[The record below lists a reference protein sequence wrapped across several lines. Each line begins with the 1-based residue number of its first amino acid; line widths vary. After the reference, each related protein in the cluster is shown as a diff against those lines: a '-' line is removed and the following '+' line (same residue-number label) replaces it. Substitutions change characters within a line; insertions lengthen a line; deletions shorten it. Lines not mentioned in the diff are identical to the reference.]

1 MMATY
6 PNPTA
11 AFALPRRLLVLSLA
25 GVLASCQKDAPPPR
39 PTVPVT
45 VAPVTARSVP
55 YEISAIGSV
64 TPIQTVAVRSQV
76 SGTLIRVAFQEGDE
90 VQKGQL
96 LFQIDSRPFQAA
108 LDQARANLAKDLA
121 QLVNAQAQ
129 VTRYQELARNDLA
142 TQEQFD
148 QMKANADA
156 LQATVTADSAA
167 LLTARLNLEYTTITA
182 QISGRTG
189 NLLLREGNLAQA
201 NGAAP
206 LVVINQL
213 RPIAVSF
220 SVPQQYLDDIQRYS
234 AQHPLDVLIRPADDP
249 SQTVAG
255 RLTFLNNQVDTA
267 TGTIQLKA
275 TFANAERKLWPGEFV
290 AVRLVL
296 NVERNVLTIPAQAV
310 MTGPAGTY
318 VYVLDPNQ
326 TARTQDV
333 TVGRTSNDFVVIEK
347 GLAAG
352 QQVVTD
358 GQLRLVPGARVEI
371 KTGASAPAESVP

>member
-1 MMATY
+1 MMKRY
-6 PNPTA
+6 PA
-11 AFALPRRLLVLSLA
+11 
-25 GVLASCQKDAPPPR
+25 VLATLASAAVAGCHRSDARPR
-39 PTVPVT
+39 QPSVPVT
-45 VAPVTARSVP
+45 VAAVESRSVP
-55 YEISAIGSV
+55 YEISAIGTV

-96 LFQIDSRPFQAA
+96 LFQIDARPFQAA
-108 LDQARANLAKDLA
+108 LEQARANLAKDRA
-121 QLVNAQAQ
+121 QQVNAQAQ
-129 VTRYQELARNDLA
+129 VARYQELARNDLA

-148 QMKANADA
+148 QMRANAEA

-167 LLTARLNLEYTTITA
+167 LQTATLNLEYTTIRA
-182 QISGRTG
+182 QITGRTG
-189 NLLLREGNLAQA
+189 NLLLRGGNLAQA

-220 SVPQQYLDDIQRYS
+220 SVPQQYLDDIQRYG
-234 AQHPLDVLIRPADDP
+234 ARHPLEARIRPAND
-249 SQTVAG
+249 STAGTTG
-255 RLTFLNNQVDTA
+255 RLTFVNNQVDTA

-275 TFANAERKLWPGEFV
+275 TFANADHKLWPGEFV

-296 NVERNVLTIPAQAV
+296 DVQQDALTIPSQAV
-310 MTGPAGTY
+310 MTGQTGTY
-318 VYVLDPNQ
+318 VYVLNADQ

-333 TVGRTSNDFVVIEK
+333 SLGRTANDYVVVEK
-347 GLAAG
+347 GLTAG
-352 QQVVTD
+352 QRVVTD

-371 KTGASAPAESVP
+371 KTGAAAPSESTP